1 MAKTQAIG
9 RRVLRPD
16 AVDKVTGRARF
27 PGDLTMDKVLAV
39 KVLFSTQAHARIVS
53 IDTSQAES
61 LPGVVAVLTHK
72 DVPVNEYGL
81 IYKDQPA
88 LNGDKVRSVFDR
100 VALVVAETQQIARQ
114 ARDLIKVEYEPLPVL
129 TDPREAMKPGA
140 VTIQEEWPDNI
151 Q

>member
-1 MAKTQAIG
+1 MTKTQAIG
-9 RRVLRPD
+9 QRVLRPD

-27 PGDLTMDKVLAV
+27 PGDLIMDGMLYV

-53 IDTSQAES
+53 IDKSEAGN
-61 LPGVVAVLTHK
+61 LPGVVSILTHE

-100 VALVVAETQQIARQ
+100 
-114 ARDLIKVEYEPLPVL
+114 
-129 TDPREAMKPGA
+129 
-140 VTIQEEWPDNI
+140 
-151 Q
+151 